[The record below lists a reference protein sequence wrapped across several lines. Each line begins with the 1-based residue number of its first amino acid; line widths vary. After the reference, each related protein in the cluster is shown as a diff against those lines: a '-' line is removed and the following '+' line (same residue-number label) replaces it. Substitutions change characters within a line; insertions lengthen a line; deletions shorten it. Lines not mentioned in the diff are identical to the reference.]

1 LAKSRLTL
9 TRNSFESSFW
19 AFNIS
24 ITFLQVFSGWIHVPF
39 TLGKLYK
46 MSPGLIYCMERIVVD
61 PKIMHGK
68 PVIKGTRV
76 PVEVILGSL
85 ISGMSY
91 EEIEREYN
99 VKREDIIAAIEYAAR
114 FVIGEE
120 VRPLKIEA

>member
-1 LAKSRLTL
+1 
-9 TRNSFESSFW
+9 
-19 AFNIS
+19 
-24 ITFLQVFSGWIHVPF
+24 
-39 TLGKLYK
+39 
-46 MSPGLIYCMERIVVD
+46 MVD

-120 VRPLKIEA
+120 VHPLKIEA